1 MSRALSESL
10 RWLRRQAFR
19 YLAILAVLLAGAWL
33 LGEYRRVAALET
45 QAQAAQV
52 RVQEARTA
60 AARAQQGATLAERA
74 LAGQVA
80 VLQRARDAAG
90 MTLQA
95 RELERD
101 AHRAQHWPWAGLHG
115 AEALA
120 RSRLLDEQVSA
131 LRQAHRLA
139 QEQLDAALALQRTA
153 DGLSQLQEEALAK
166 RAEADRL
173 RLEWR
178 RLSAGHPLAQRFPWT
193 APARELD
200 ALKERVERL
209 QQEAVRSETAIASA
223 ARSREVAQWLQQR
236 AALHARQAALRQAE
250 AAHAALVQ
258 ARQQSRYVRM
268 ESTVRAFLADKA
280 RYFGLALAIL
290 AAAIASRLLVKLLLY
305 YVVAPFAGRR
315 APVRLSGPFE
325 PRAFA
330 QAGMRGRSGKVS
342 AESIAVRLREGE
354 ELLVRPEFLQ
364 STPEQAAKR
373 TAWLLNAALPFTSLL
388 SGLYLLTRVHA
399 DPDRELVLSAMDDPL
414 DELCEIVLP
423 AGAALVCQPRALAGV
438 VQLRGAPLRVTR
450 HWRLASLHAWL
461 TLQLRYLVFH
471 GPGRLL
477 VKGRRGVR
485 MEPAGGGRLV
495 RQAATLGFDASVP
508 YSNARTETF
517 VPYWLGKA
525 ELFNDRFGGIDG
537 SYFYEERPLD
547 RRGNAVVGRGL
558 EGLADG
564 VLRVFGI

>member
-1 MSRALSESL
+1 MSRAFSGIL
-10 RWLRRQAFR
+10 RWLRRQALR

-33 LGEYRRVAALET
+33 VGEYRRAAALEAR
-45 QAQAAQV
+45 AQEAQV
-52 RVQEARTA
+52 RVRQAQAQAE
-60 AARAQQGATLAERA
+60 RAKEGATLAERA
-74 LAGQVA
+74 LAAQRA
-80 VLQRARDAAG
+80 VLQRARDEAAVA
-90 MTLQA
+90 LQA

-120 RSRLLDEQVSA
+120 QSRLLDEQVSA
-131 LRQAHRLA
+131 LRQAQRLA
-139 QEQLDAALALQRTA
+139 QEQLDAAQALQRTA
-153 DGLSQLQEEALAK
+153 DGLRQLQEQALAK

-173 RLEWR
+173 RREWR
-178 RLSAGHPLAQRFPWT
+178 RLSADHPLAQRFPWT

-200 ALKERVERL
+200 TLKERVEGL
-209 QQEAVRSETAIASA
+209 QQEAVRTEAAIAA
-223 ARSREVAQWLQQR
+223 AVRSREVAQWLQQR
-236 AALHARQAALRQAE
+236 AALHARQSALREAQ

-268 ESTVRAFLADKA
+268 ESAVRAFLADKG
-280 RYFGLALAIL
+280 RYFGIALAIL
-290 AAAIASRLLVKLLLY
+290 VAAMASRLLVKLLLY
-305 YVVAPFAGRR
+305 YLVAPFASRR

-330 QAGMRGRSGKVS
+330 QAGTRGRSGKVS
-342 AESIAVRLREGE
+342 AESIALRLGQGE

-364 STPEQAAKR
+364 STPEDAGKR
-373 TAWLLNAALPFTSLL
+373 TAWLFNPALPFTSLL
-388 SGLYLLTRVHA
+388 AGLYLLTRVRA
-399 DPDRELVLSAMDDPL
+399 APERELVLSAMEDPL

-423 AGAALVCQPRALAGV
+423 EGAALVCQPRALAGV
-438 VQLRGAPLRVTR
+438 VQPRDAPLRVTR
-450 HWRLASLHAWL
+450 HWRLGSLHAWL
-461 TLQLRYLVFH
+461 TLQLRFLVFH

-525 ELFNDRFGGIDG
+525 ELFSDRFGGIDG
-537 SYFYEERPLD
+537 AYFYEERPLD

-564 VLRVFGI
+564 VLRAFGI